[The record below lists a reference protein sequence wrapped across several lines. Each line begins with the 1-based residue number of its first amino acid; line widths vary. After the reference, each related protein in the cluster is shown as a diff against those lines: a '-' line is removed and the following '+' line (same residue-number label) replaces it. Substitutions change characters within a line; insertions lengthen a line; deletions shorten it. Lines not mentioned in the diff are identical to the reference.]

1 MRAKKSSRSYDK
13 AAKRLAGLK
22 SIDPKLD
29 LGNGMTVASFEQE
42 LQDFQAT
49 LRDYNAELSVVDAK
63 MQKIREGER
72 MLNEHTDRW
81 LSAVGGHYGKDSEEY
96 QKAGGVRKSLRKRN
110 AKKAKL
116 PADGGLPQAAS
127 FSKT

>member
-1 MRAKKSSRSYDK
+1 
-13 AAKRLAGLK
+13 
-22 SIDPKLD
+22 
-29 LGNGMTVASFEQE
+29 LGNGMTAASFEQL

-72 MLNEHTDRW
+72 TLNEHTDRW
-81 LSAVGGHYGKDSEEY
+81 LSAVGGRYGKDSEEY

-116 PADGGLPQAAS
+116 PTDNGQALAAS
-127 FSKT
+127 LKPA

>member
-1 MRAKKSSRSYDK
+1 
-13 AAKRLAGLK
+13 LK

-29 LGNGMTVASFEQE
+29 LGNGMTVASFEQI

-49 LRDYNAELSVVDAK
+49 LRDYNTELSVVDAK

-81 LSAVGGHYGKDSEEY
+81 LSAVGGRYGKDSEEY
-96 QKAGGVRKSLRKRN
+96 QKAGGVRKSLRNRN